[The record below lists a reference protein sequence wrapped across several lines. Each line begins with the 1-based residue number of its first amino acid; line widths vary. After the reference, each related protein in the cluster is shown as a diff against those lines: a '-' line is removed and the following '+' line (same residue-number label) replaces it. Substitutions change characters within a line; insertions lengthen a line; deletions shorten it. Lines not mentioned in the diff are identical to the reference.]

1 MVDVSNEE
9 LMNAIIIPT
18 DGPHFLEETLKILV
32 KLNNTPEVFTQ
43 FETIVA
49 GAMNG
54 IEDTTLT
61 SVRFF
66 DFRGSAVAVDI
77 TYSVLAEKKSHPRH
91 KVVEKLLVTFLEK
104 QIFFSGIVE
113 QK

>member
-43 FETIVA
+43 F
-49 GAMNG
+49 
-54 IEDTTLT
+54 
-61 SVRFF
+61 
-66 DFRGSAVAVDI
+66 
-77 TYSVLAEKKSHPRH
+77 
-91 KVVEKLLVTFLEK
+91 
-104 QIFFSGIVE
+104 
-113 QK
+113 